1 MSIFS
6 FSFLSFIQC
15 LLNRCLYFYVS
26 FRIFIL
32 SVYLSFCRLT
42 FMFFCVPSFVSSHSP
57 SPLIF
62 ILSRRKVIWVHSLNT
77 SGFWPRVR
85 ARVLRAPVFF
95 RLINMQNGALR
106 APPPIA
112 ASLLLIYTPKL
123 SLRPE
128 LGQSG
133 VRIS

>member
-1 MSIFS
+1 MHEISVFKTSVS
-6 FSFLSFIQC
+6 FCFRIC
-15 LLNRCLYFYVS
+15 LLIGLNIDLFIYHLY
-26 FRIFIL
+26 
-32 SVYLSFCRLT
+32 
-42 FMFFCVPSFVSSHSP
+42 
-57 SPLIF
+57 
-62 ILSRRKVIWVHSLNT
+62 KT

-85 ARVLRAPVFF
+85 ARALRAPVFF
-95 RLINMQNGALR
+95 RLINIKNGALR

-133 VRIS
+133 VRNTHPCVYLSTGLSCTLLSYIASY